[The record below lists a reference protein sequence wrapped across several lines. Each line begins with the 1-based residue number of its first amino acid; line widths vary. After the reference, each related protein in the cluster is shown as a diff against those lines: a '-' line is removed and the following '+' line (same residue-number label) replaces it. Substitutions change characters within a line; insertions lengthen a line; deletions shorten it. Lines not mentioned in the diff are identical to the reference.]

1 MPRYVVERTFAD
13 GLNIPINEDGTAAV
27 KGVVSRNADQ
37 GVTWVHSYVS
47 EDKKK
52 TFCVYDAPNPE
63 AIRETAGDNSL
74 PVDKITRVTVL
85 DPYFYS

>member
-1 MPRYVVERTFAD
+1 MPRYIVERNFID
-13 GLNIPINEDGTAAV
+13 GLHIPINAEGTAAV
-27 KGVVSRNADQ
+27 RGVVSRNADQ

-52 TFCVYDAPNPE
+52 TFCVYDGPSPE
-63 AIRETAGDNSL
+63 AIREAAKCNNL
-74 PVDKITRVTVL
+74 PADKITKVSVL